1 MWFRSFLDRVTAPSK
16 CSAER
21 AANARNPARR
31 LLVESLEGRSLLA
44 VDVLSVDVPGS
55 TFTDINGVNDS
66 GQVVGSYTA
75 SGISHG
81 FVKSGESYTSLDV
94 PGATSTAAWDINESG
109 QIAGSYVSGGVT
121 HGFLLSG
128 GVYTTIDVPGS
139 TRTMP
144 RGIGDSGEI
153 VGEYTTG
160 GITHAFLL
168 SGGTFTTL
176 DPPGSTFA
184 YASEI
189 NASGQI
195 VGRFDTGGTNFGYL
209 LSEGVYTTIVA
220 PGSTSSA
227 ALGINDSGQIV
238 GGFTAGGIRYGYLLT
253 DGAFTTIE
261 VTGATFTT
269 PRKINDSGLIAG
281 GYGALGTTHGF
292 IATAEPPAKVESL
305 VVNDGSDQRS
315 MVNSLTV
322 TFDHVVTIDPGA
334 FELHSQEGILVGLD
348 VASSVNGNQT
358 VVVLTFTGS
367 GIIGGSLADGN
378 YTLTIR
384 SDGVHDGVGRALD
397 GDSDG
402 NAGGDGVDAF
412 FRLYGDSDGDRDVD
426 WQDRDLFRSTFD
438 KSAGKAGYLWFFD
451 FDGDGAVDGLDNGQ
465 FNRRFGQF

>member
-1 MWFRSFLDRVTAPSK
+1 MWFRSFLARFIPASSSRSK
-16 CSAER
+16 R
-21 AANARNPARR
+21 AANPLNTARQ
-31 LLVESLEGRSLLA
+31 LLLEGLERRSLLA
-44 VDVLSVDVPGS
+44 VDVLALDVPGS
-55 TFTDINGVNDS
+55 TFTDINGINDS

-75 SGISHG
+75 GGTTHG
-81 FVKSGESYTSLDV
+81 FVKSGENYTTLDV
-94 PGATSTAAWDINESG
+94 PGATSTAAWDINEAG

-144 RGIGDSGEI
+144 RGIGEAGEV
-153 VGEYTTG
+153 VGEFTAG

-189 NASGQI
+189 NAAGQI

-209 LSEGVYTTIVA
+209 LSEGVYTTIDVPA
-220 PGSTSSA
+220 STSSA

-238 GGFTAGGIRYGYLLT
+238 GGFTAGGIRFGYLLA
-253 DGAFTTIE
+253 GGVFTTIE
-261 VTGATFTT
+261 VSGATFTT

-281 GYGALGTTHGF
+281 GYGALGMTHGF
-292 IATAEPPAKVESL
+292 IATAEPPARVESL

-315 MVNSLTV
+315 MVSSLTV
-322 TFDHVVTIDPGA
+322 TFDHLVTMDSGA
-334 FELHSQEGILVGLD
+334 FELRSQDGSLVGLN
-348 VASSVNGNQT
+348 VASSVNGSQT

-367 GIIGGSLADGN
+367 DIIGGSLADGG

-384 SDGVHDGVGRALD
+384 STLVHDGIGRELD

-402 NAGGDGVDAF
+402 SAGGDHVDAF
-412 FRLYGDSDGDRDVD
+412 FRLFGDSDGDRDVD
-426 WQDRDLFRSTFD
+426 QADLDMMLSSLPTSRGD
-438 KSAGKAGYLWFFD
+438 GGYLWFFD
-451 FDGDGAVDGLDNGQ
+451 YDGDDVVNGLDMAQ
-465 FNRRFGQF
+465 FNHRRRS